1 MVLSHYVYVHKK
13 GKIKKLNP
21 NPNPFNDKYVR
32 EKNQIKI
39 QPRPF

>member
-1 MVLSHYVYVHKK
+1 MVLSQYVYVPKK
-13 GKIKKLNP
+13 GKIKKL

-32 EKNQIKI
+32 EKDQIKI